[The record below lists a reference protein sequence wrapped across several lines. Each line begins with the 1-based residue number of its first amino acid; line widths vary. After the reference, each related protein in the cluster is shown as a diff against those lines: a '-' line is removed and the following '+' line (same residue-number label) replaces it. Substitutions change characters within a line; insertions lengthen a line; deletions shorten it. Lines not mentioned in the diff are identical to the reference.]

1 MSKLLEMANI
11 ILDDEEGIASVAVE
25 DITDRVNV
33 TDVIPAEAILAVS
46 TNTEEL

>member
-11 ILDDEEGIASVAVE
+11 FLDDEERIASVEVE
-25 DITDRVNV
+25 DITDSVNV

-46 TNTEEL
+46 VNSEEL